1 MFLNFE
7 ENKIKKASYPDLI
20 CDQIVDAIK
29 DGGMK
34 PGDLLPPE
42 NDFAA
47 QFGVSRS
54 SVREA
59 LAGLE
64 YLDVIVARNGRYYIN
79 EDVKSFYKKKM
90 LYHYR
95 INRKHQ
101 ADVFQVRCLLERQFA
116 LLAAQRATTNDLK
129 FMRQTLASIGERL
142 EKSADSEGGAEK
154 GQIYGA
160 YLTEAFTNFHSSL
173 AGATQ
178 NALLIRIFDR
188 FKDIMFP
195 EVESNEYTLELFGDL
210 HRKAQGIVKGIENR
224 DYVRT
229 VSAMEAYL
237 DTVKQAYNL
246 ADEEA

>member
-1 MFLNFE
+1 
-7 ENKIKKASYPDLI
+7 
-20 CDQIVDAIK
+20 
-29 DGGMK
+29 
-34 PGDLLPPE
+34 
-42 NDFAA
+42 
-47 QFGVSRS
+47 
-54 SVREA
+54 
-59 LAGLE
+59 
-64 YLDVIVARNGRYYIN
+64 
-79 EDVKSFYKKKM
+79 
-90 LYHYR
+90 
-95 INRKHQ
+95 
-101 ADVFQVRCLLERQFA
+101 
-116 LLAAQRATTNDLK
+116 
-129 FMRQTLASIGERL
+129 MRQTLASIGERL